1 MPSLADHHGSK
12 FIKLFYIGDSG
23 TGKTGS
29 LVSLIGAGYKLRIL
43 DLDNGLDAL
52 FQETKRAF
60 PDKLTNVDYESR
72 RDQYKSS
79 PSGPII
85 SGQPKAFTDSL
96 KLLDKWPDETSPKD
110 WGEDTIFVL
119 DSLTAFGKAA
129 FEWAKG
135 MAPAAKDPRQWYFSA
150 QQAVEDTIAMLTG
163 ENFKANVIVI
173 SHVTYSELQDGTTKG
188 FASSIGSALG
198 PKLPKY
204 LNTLV
209 LAEKSGSGANVKR
222 TIKTMPTTTVE
233 LKNPISFKLPAVLPL
248 ETGLATIFSELKA
261 A

>member
-1 MPSLADHHGSK
+1 MAAFADHHGSK

-29 LVSLIGAGYKLRIL
+29 LVSLVSAGYKLRIL
-43 DLDNGLDAL
+43 DLDNGLDSL
-52 FQETKRAF
+52 YQLVKKECPEKIG
-60 PDKLTNVDYESR
+60 NVDYESR
-72 RDQYKSS
+72 RDIYKAGAG
-79 PSGPII
+79 GPII

-96 KLLDKWPDETSPKD
+96 KLMTKWTDESIPSE
-110 WGEDTIFVL
+110 WGEQTIFVL
-119 DSLTAFGKAA
+119 DSLTAYGKAA

-135 MAPAAKDPRQWYFSA
+135 MQPGAKDPRQWYFAA
-150 QQAVEDTIAMLTG
+150 QQAVEDTIAMLTS
-163 ENFKANVIVI
+163 EAFQANVIVI

-204 LNTLV
+204 LNTLI
-209 LAEKSGSGANVKR
+209 LAEKSGTGQSVKR
-222 TIKTMPTTTVE
+222 TIKTLPTTTVE
-233 LKNPISFKLPAVLPL
+233 LKNPISFKLPGTLPL